1 MQNLAS
7 TYANKGMWKD
17 AVELQSEV
25 VRVRKKNPGSAHPS
39 TMTGMHYLGSIYA
52 NQGQWAEAEKMFK
65 EVFHARLAGLSNN
78 EYNAATMTSGI
89 HLAIVYAH
97 QNQWESAKDLLE
109 ELVQDWKKK
118 VGAGD
123 KTSCFLASKSYLE
136 IANIRLGLRDHQ
148 KNHPANPSLP
158 PPPPPLLQ
166 LPQGNWRYSRKGIGV
181 VFDKTMNLS

>member
-25 VRVRKKNPGSAHPS
+25 VRVRKKNPGSAYPS

-52 NQGQWAEAEKMFK
+52 NQGQWVEAEKMFK

-109 ELVQDWKKK
+109 ELVRDWKDA
-118 VGAGD
+118 VGTSDEA
-123 KTSCFLASKSYLE
+123 SCFLASKSYLE
-136 IANIRLGLRDHQ
+136 IANTRLGLPDRQ
-148 KNHPANPSLP
+148 EGNPANPDP
-158 PPPPPLLQ
+158 PPPSPLLQ
-166 LPQGNWRYSRKGIGV
+166 LPQGDGDAVQK
-181 VFDKTMNLS
+181 K